1 MEIFIN
7 SLLFIIGL
15 IALYFGGEG
24 LVLGS
29 SRIARRLRINPIV
42 IGLTIVA
49 LGTSSPEFV
58 VSLIAAFKG
67 SSDLAI
73 GNIIGSN
80 ISNIGLILGISA
92 LIYPIKV
99 QIRVIKAEVP
109 IMIVL
114 SIILYFTAFNL
125 TIGFYEGIML
135 IGSLLAF
142 VIYSY
147 FGALKESSTAEREFK
162 EFLGT
167 NQSGIKNFLFI
178 ILGIIGLIIGAH
190 LVVNAAILTA
200 NELGISEL
208 VIGITAVAIG
218 TSLPELSTSIVA
230 AIRKEPDILVGN
242 IIGSNIFNI
251 GILGLVAIIHPVNV
265 DPNILRFELPVML
278 FFTLAA
284 LPIMKTGFRVSR
296 VEGIFLLAFY
306 LLFIVLLFYL

>member
-125 TIGFYEGIML
+125 TIGFYEGIIL

-178 ILGIIGLIIGAH
+178 ISGIIGLIIGAH

-200 NELGISEL
+200 NELGISQL
-208 VIGITAVAIG
+208 VIGVSAVAVG

>member
-1 MEIFIN
+1 
-7 SLLFIIGL
+7 L
-15 IALYFGGEG
+15 GGEG

-80 ISNIGLILGISA
+80 ISNIGLVLGISA

-99 QIRVIKAEVP
+99 QIKVIKTEVP

-125 TIGFYEGIML
+125 TIGFYEGIIL

-178 ILGIIGLIIGAH
+178 ILGIIGLIIGAY
-190 LVVNAAILTA
+190 LVVHAAILTA
-200 NELGISEL
+200 NELGVSEL
-208 VIGITAVAIG
+208 VIGITAVAVG

-230 AIRKEPDILVGN
+230 AVKKEPDILVGN

-251 GILGLVAIIHPVNV
+251 GILGLVAIIHPVDV
-265 DPNILRFELPVML
+265 DPNLLRFELPVML

>member
-125 TIGFYEGIML
+125 TIGFYEGIIL

-147 FGALKESSTAEREFK
+147 FGALKESSTTEREFK

-178 ILGIIGLIIGAH
+178 ISGIIGLIIGAH

-200 NELGISEL
+200 NELGISQL
-208 VIGITAVAIG
+208 VIGVSAVAVG

>member
-99 QIRVIKAEVP
+99 QIKVIKTEVP

-125 TIGFYEGIML
+125 TIGFYEGIIL

-208 VIGITAVAIG
+208 VIGVTAVAVG

-251 GILGLVAIIHPVNV
+251 GILGLVAIIHPVDV
-265 DPNILRFELPVML
+265 DPNLLRFELPVML

>member
-125 TIGFYEGIML
+125 TIGFYEGIIL
-135 IGSLLAF
+135 VGSLLAF

-208 VIGITAVAIG
+208 VIGITAVAVG

-230 AIRKEPDILVGN
+230 AVRKEPDILVGN

-251 GILGLVAIIHPVNV
+251 GILGLVAIIHPVDV
-265 DPNILRFELPVML
+265 DPNLLRFELPVML